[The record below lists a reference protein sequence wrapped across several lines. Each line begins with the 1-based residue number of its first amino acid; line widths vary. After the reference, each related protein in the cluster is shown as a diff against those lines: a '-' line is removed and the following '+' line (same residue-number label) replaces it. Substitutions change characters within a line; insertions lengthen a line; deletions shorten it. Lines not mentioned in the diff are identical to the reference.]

1 MGRKEQDMSNEELY
15 NAIHNFQ
22 IEVMSHKI
30 DKYESTGEAQGDFL
44 RRIDSYQDE
53 FQILNIHGDEEK
65 EAAYAKYIFEMASE
79 EFL

>member
-1 MGRKEQDMSNEELY
+1 MSNEELY
-15 NAIHNFQ
+15 DAIQKFQ
-22 IEVMSHKI
+22 REIMSPET
-30 DKYESTGEAQGDFL
+30 DKYESTGETQGDFL
-44 RRIDSYQDE
+44 RCIDSYQDE